1 MAVRVGI
8 NGFGRIGRITYRA
21 IQERYPNGEIQ
32 VVALND
38 LTDAH
43 TNAHLLKYDSNYGPY
58 KGGDVTFEDKDI
70 VVGGKKITVF
80 AEKDP
85 PQDIFALIGK
95 SENIEQAAVAM
106 QAMSHPM
113 RIKILCL
120 LSSGELI
127 VQEIVDAV
135 GTTQSNIS
143 QHLGIL
149 KACGIISGRKDG
161 TKMFYSIGDARIL
174 RMITLTREIF
184 CAV

>member
-1 MAVRVGI
+1 MTPAAK
-8 NGFGRIGRITYRA
+8 NK
-21 IQERYPNGEIQ
+21 
-32 VVALND
+32 L
-38 LTDAH
+38 AH
-43 TNAHLLKYDSNYGPY
+43 VKTNAVAAFN
-58 KGGDVTFEDKDI
+58 EENM
-70 VVGGKKITVF
+70 KKMSPKTLPI
-80 AEKDP
+80 ENL

-95 SENIEQAAVAM
+95 SDNIEQAAVAM

-149 KACGIISGRKDG
+149 KACGMINGRKNG
-161 TKMFYSIGDARIL
+161 TKMYYAIGDARIL

-184 CAV
+184 CTV